1 MKLPAAQKSNAP
13 KKCGLNIFTQSMQ
26 NEVDVEASRIKQG
39 LHPRVQVNLTTSRRV
54 TEDMEALQKEDPS
67 VFQFDELIEGDGR
80 KRESIEG
87 LEQKKRVGLFVP
99 SGGPLKVQSSQYISQ
114 LERRKEFRD
123 MEKEIIEQRVINRD
137 RKKEKDA
144 HEDKEVFVTSAY
156 KDRLKERE
164 EFQRELALKEKID
177 DARDASKMEHGF
189 GFAALHR
196 NMLEEGLRK
205 PVGDGVPASD
215 DTGASSSSANLK
227 EESAVKSDIK
237 EERTDVKDDLR
248 GLKREISADV
258 AGKRH
263 KVEQVQLKE
272 KQEQDEIAE
281 NEKQNQRREKE
292 KQEQQEREEKANSAR
307 ERYLARKKASV

>member
-1 MKLPAAQKSNAP
+1 MKLPAAQKSNVP
-13 KKCGLNIFTQSMQ
+13 KKCSLNIFTQSMQ

-67 VFQFDELIEGDGR
+67 VFQFDELIEDDGR

-99 SGGPLKVQSSQYISQ
+99 SGGPLKVPSSQYISQ

-164 EFQRELALKEKID
+164 EFLRELASKEKID

-205 PVGDGVPASD
+205 PVGVPVSD

-248 GLKREISADV
+248 GLKREISDDV
-258 AGKRH
+258 TGKRH

-272 KQEQDEIAE
+272 KQEHDETAE

-292 KQEQQEREEKANSAR
+292 KQEQQEREQKANSAK

>member
-13 KKCGLNIFTQSMQ
+13 KKCSLNIFTQSMR

-67 VFQFDELIEGDGR
+67 VFQFDELIEDDGR

-99 SGGPLKVQSSQYISQ
+99 SGGPLKVPSSQYISQ

-164 EFQRELALKEKID
+164 EFLRELASKEKID

-205 PVGDGVPASD
+205 PVVPVSD

-258 AGKRH
+258 AEKRH

-272 KQEQDEIAE
+272 KQEHDETAE

-292 KQEQQEREEKANSAR
+292 KQEQQEREQKANSAR

>member
-1 MKLPAAQKSNAP
+1 M
-13 KKCGLNIFTQSMQ
+13 G
-26 NEVDVEASRIKQG
+26 
-39 LHPRVQVNLTTSRRV
+39 
-54 TEDMEALQKEDPS
+54 LQKEDPS

-99 SGGPLKVQSSQYISQ
+99 SGGPLKVQSSQFLRLSPLFAREI
-114 LERRKEFRD
+114 LRRKEFRD

>member
-1 MKLPAAQKSNAP
+1 M
-13 KKCGLNIFTQSMQ
+13 G
-26 NEVDVEASRIKQG
+26 
-39 LHPRVQVNLTTSRRV
+39 
-54 TEDMEALQKEDPS
+54 
-67 VFQFDELIEGDGR
+67 
-80 KRESIEG
+80 IEG

-215 DTGASSSSANLK
+215 DTGASSSSVNLK

-272 KQEQDEIAE
+272 KRKAE
-281 NEKQNQRREKE
+281 PEKRKRKAGAAGTRRKSEFC
-292 KQEQQEREEKANSAR
+292 ERT
-307 ERYLARKKASV
+307 LLGKK